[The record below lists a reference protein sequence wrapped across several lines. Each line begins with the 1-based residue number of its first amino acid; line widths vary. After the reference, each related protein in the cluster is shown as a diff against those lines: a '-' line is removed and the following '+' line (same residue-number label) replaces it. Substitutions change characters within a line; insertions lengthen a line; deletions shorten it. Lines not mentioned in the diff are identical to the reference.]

1 MLNYLLLLSLALFCS
16 FSWADSLQAQLSDCK
31 KIADNNSRLACF
43 DQIHLPAPQQTPAVQ
58 PSQAASNAAPA
69 VVLTE
74 QDFGFE
80 HKAEVKD
87 KLQASTTMQ
96 LKKLTT
102 TAYGL
107 LVFTFENGQ
116 VWRQVS
122 KETFPAKAGKT
133 YVLGR
138 GALNSFFLN
147 EEGSGRKTRV
157 RRDK

>member
-1 MLNYLLLLSLALFCS
+1 MLNYLFPLSLALFCS
-16 FSWADSLQAQLSDCK
+16 LSWADPLHTQFSDCK
-31 KIADNNSRLACF
+31 KIVDKNSRLACF
-43 DQIHLPAPQQTPAVQ
+43 DQIQLSAPQQSVATA
-58 PSQAASNAAPA
+58 PSKPASNEGPA

-74 QDFGFE
+74 QDFGLE

-116 VWRQVS
+116 IWRQVS

-133 YVLGR
+133 YVLQR

>member
-1 MLNYLLLLSLALFCS
+1 
-16 FSWADSLQAQLSDCK
+16 
-31 KIADNNSRLACF
+31 
-43 DQIHLPAPQQTPAVQ
+43 
-58 PSQAASNAAPA
+58 
-69 VVLTE
+69 
-74 QDFGFE
+74 
-80 HKAEVKD
+80 
-87 KLQASTTMQ
+87 
-96 LKKLTT
+96 
-102 TAYGL
+102 L